1 MDAFELAQLVTEC
14 SQAASPYLEFIRKPS
29 LSVGLYLLSAGAI
42 DQQEPHTEDE
52 VYYIVSG
59 RASIQVD
66 KESRPVESGSVVFVQ
81 ANVDHRFHT
90 ITEDLTILV
99 FFAPAEYSQA
109 VSSE

>member
-14 SQAASPYLEFIRKPS
+14 SQAGSQYLEFIRKPS
-29 LSVGLYLLSAGAI
+29 LSVGLYMLPAGAI

-52 VYYIVSG
+52 VYYVVRG

-66 KESRPVESGSVVFVQ
+66 KESRPVEAGSVVFVQ
-81 ANVDHRFHT
+81 ANVEHRFHT

-109 VSSE
+109 VPSE